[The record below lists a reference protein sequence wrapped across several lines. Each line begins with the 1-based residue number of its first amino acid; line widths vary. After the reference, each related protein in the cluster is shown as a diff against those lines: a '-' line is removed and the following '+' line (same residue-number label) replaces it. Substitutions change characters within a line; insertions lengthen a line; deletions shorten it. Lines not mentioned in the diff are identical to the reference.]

1 MKKQLIVL
9 ICIFLFVTSVFSG
22 CNEFNFDE
30 SNSDNDGGN
39 QDFEQ
44 PEGCPTPEEVDQLEQ
59 DFDEMRSELAAYL
72 NDTEYEFEA
81 YSTTRQRG
89 VVTEEG
95 RQMRLDY
102 EEFREEYL
110 DVAFNKCED
119 TDGVPLEGG
128 SAIWLKG
135 NDLTRKE
142 IHPEYFLDL
151 PFYRKDRILYEEPN
165 FWSGETTDYF
175 EYQYQGQINGY
186 KVIAKIYGSDV
197 GGAED
202 QWQYEIEERN
212 LERANYEY
220 GDQPGSSVY
229 YTNYYEDEYGRMY
242 KGIYFQIFGFAVY
255 AGYYGHTNDL
265 LGTDSEYFN
274 DIEITEDFAKETYE
288 YLVYRPGFAE
298 VSEI

>member
-1 MKKQLIVL
+1 MKKYLLILSFVIIGL
-9 ICIFLFVTSVFSG
+9 ILFSG
-22 CNEFNFDE
+22 CTQLD
-30 SNSDNDGGN
+30 SNVNNNQGN
-39 QDFEQ
+39 NNNSEQ
-44 PEGCPTPEEVDQLEQ
+44 LEGCPSAEEVDQLKQ

-81 YSTTRQRG
+81 YSTTRQKG
-89 VVTEEG
+89 VVTGQG

-102 EEFREEYL
+102 EEYREEYL

-119 TDGVPLEGG
+119 SDGVPLEGG

-135 NDLTRKE
+135 NDLTRRE
-142 IHPEYFLDL
+142 IHPEYFLEV

-175 EYQYQGQINGY
+175 EYQYQGNISGY
-186 KVIAKIYGSDV
+186 KVVAKIYGNDV

-229 YTNYYEDEYGRMY
+229 YTNYYEDEYGRIY

-265 LGTDSEYFN
+265 LGTDSEYFS

-288 YLVYRPGFAE
+288 YLVYRPGYSE
-298 VSEI
+298 VSET

>member
-1 MKKQLIVL
+1 MKKYLLILSFVIIGL
-9 ICIFLFVTSVFSG
+9 ILFSG
-22 CNEFNFDE
+22 CTQLD
-30 SNSDNDGGN
+30 SNVNNNQGN
-39 QDFEQ
+39 NKNSEQ
-44 PEGCPTPEEVDQLEQ
+44 LEGCPSAEEVDQLKQ

-81 YSTTRQRG
+81 YSTTRQKG
-89 VVTEEG
+89 VVTGQG

-102 EEFREEYL
+102 EEYREEYL

-119 TDGVPLEGG
+119 SDGVPLEGG

-135 NDLTRKE
+135 NDLTRRE
-142 IHPEYFLDL
+142 IHPEYFLEL

-175 EYQYQGQINGY
+175 EYQYQGNISGY
-186 KVIAKIYGSDV
+186 KVVAKIYGNDV

-212 LERANYEY
+212 LEKANYEY
-220 GDQPGSSVY
+220 GDQPGSNVY
-229 YTNYYEDEYGRMY
+229 YTNYYEDEYGRKY

-255 AGYYGHTNDL
+255 AGYYGHTIDL

-274 DIEITEDFAKETYE
+274 DIEITEDFAKEIYE
-288 YLVYRPGFAE
+288 YLVYRPGYAE